1 MFWFAWPGHRM
12 DHGEGV
18 SLVAVGRQWLGDD
31 GKVQGATR
39 LRLLRHGG
47 AGLSERH
54 GAGDDQSECFHAH
67 FPLPPLS
74 STASKTHAVDQA
86 SSILGSVEQR

>member
-1 MFWFAWPGHRM
+1 
-12 DHGEGV
+12 
-18 SLVAVGRQWLGDD
+18 VAVGRQWLGDD

-67 FPLPPLS
+67 FPLL
-74 STASKTHAVDQA
+74 HCLRLHRRRMR
-86 SSILGSVEQR
+86 SIRQVQSWAQSNSERSIKSPMRV